1 MSEQLSTGN
10 DRDFTNYL
18 IRASAL
24 TVPEMAIRDSFVKEY
39 VFDYNST
46 AAALRCGFN
55 SVLAVE
61 YAQKFLQDPY
71 VQWKIRQHE
80 ESVAKDEVDDE
91 DAIIKLERQRIIE
104 GLKREANYKGPG
116 ASAAARVAAHKA
128 LIDIYGL
135 NAPKNS
141 NVNHTVGQGVMV
153 VPAVASVED
162 WENSAAET
170 QRKLAEDTN
179 DNS

>member
-1 MSEQLSTGN
+1 MSEHQGAGTE
-10 DRDFTNYL
+10 RDFTNYL
-18 IRASAL
+18 IRAANL
-24 TVPEMAIRDSFVKEY
+24 TVQEMAIRDSFVREY
-39 VFDYNST
+39 VFDYNGT
-46 AAALRCGFN
+46 AAALRSGFN

-71 VQWKIRQHE
+71 VQWKVREHE
-80 ESVAKDEVDDE
+80 ESLAKNVVVDE
-91 DAIIKLERQRIIE
+91 DALAKLERQRLIE

-128 LIDIYGL
+128 LIELYGF
-135 NAPKNS
+135 NAPKNT

-153 VPAVASVED
+153 VPAVATVEN
-162 WENSAAET
+162 WEQAAAET
-170 QRKLAEDTN
+170 QRQLAEDTN